1 MGTLWLPLLSLC
13 LFTVLPA
20 AEADETVPPGLNE
33 KTFAGLKL
41 RAVGPALMSGRIAD
55 IALHPGKRSIW
66 YVAVGSGGVWKTE
79 NAGTTWKPIFEDQ
92 GSYSIGCVTIDPHRP
107 ETIWV
112 GTGENVSG
120 RHVGYGD
127 GVYRSLDGGESWT
140 RMGLSDSQHIG
151 MIRIDPRD
159 SDVVYVAAQGPL
171 WSAGGDRGLFK
182 TTDGGA
188 TWEKIL
194 GGGDY
199 TGVNE
204 VHLDPRDPDL
214 VYAVT
219 WQRYRSVAA
228 LMDGGPESG
237 IHKSTDGGTTWR
249 RLTKGLP
256 EQDKGKI
263 GLAISPQKPDMVYAA
278 IELERRTGGFYR
290 SDDGGETW
298 EKRSDFV
305 AGGTGPHYYQEI
317 FASPHQFDRI
327 YHMDVFLHLSDD
339 GGRTFVKTRMLDKH
353 VDHHAM
359 VFDPGDPDYLI
370 VGNDGGVYESF
381 DRGAS
386 WRFAANLPVTQFYKV
401 TVDYDEPFYNIYG
414 GTQDNNTQGGPSRT
428 DDIGGIR
435 NSDWFVILAA
445 DGHQPAADPTNP
457 DIIYAEWQEGN
468 LTRFDR
474 RTGESVYIQPQPEE
488 GAPPDRFNWDSPI
501 LISPHDPARL
511 FFASQR
517 VWRSD
522 DRGDS
527 WTAIS
532 GDLSRGLDRLELP
545 MMGRLWSWDS
555 PWDLLAMSK
564 YGSVTSLSQSPL
576 VADLLYAGTDDGV
589 IQVSED
595 GGESWRRGDRLPG
608 VPDFFF
614 VNDIKADLFD
624 PDTVYVAVDNHKAGD
639 FRPFVLKST
648 DRGRSWKSIAGD
660 LPARHLVWRLVQDHV
675 KPGLLFLGTE
685 FGVFFTVDGGGRW
698 VKLSGAVPN
707 IPFRDL
713 AIQKR
718 ENDLVGATFG
728 RGFYLLDDYTPLRQV
743 TQEMLRNDTVLFPVR
758 TTPWYLPRRTLGC
771 SAEGCKASQGA
782 ALFQAPNPP
791 FGVVFTYYLADE
803 IRSLKEQR
811 LKREK
816 PLAQA
821 GEDTPFPGWEAVTA
835 EALEDAPAIVLTVR
849 DAAGNTVRHIEGP
862 VQAGFQRVAW
872 DLRYPDSGPWKAV
885 EDPDP
890 WSPPT
895 GVLAAPGI
903 YTVSLGRRVDGTLQ
917 DLGQRQTFEV
927 VSIREPALPGS
938 GQEDR
943 VAFSRRVDELRRGAA
958 GSVAALDELDRSV
971 TAIKKTLLRS
981 TAPEALYDDAN
992 AIGQRAKRL
1001 RDRLA
1006 GNDMRDGMGD
1016 PGPMSVG
1023 ERIGFSTFGAR
1034 NSAYGSTI
1042 TQRRNVEIAERLFTE
1057 VRRELD
1063 RLEADFTALQE
1074 RLDAAGVPWTPGRG
1088 VPIE

>member
-1 MGTLWLPLLSLC
+1 
-13 LFTVLPA
+13 
-20 AEADETVPPGLNE
+20 
-33 KTFAGLKL
+33 
-41 RAVGPALMSGRIAD
+41 
-55 IALHPGKRSIW
+55 
-66 YVAVGSGGVWKTE
+66 
-79 NAGTTWKPIFEDQ
+79 
-92 GSYSIGCVTIDPHRP
+92 
-107 ETIWV
+107 
-112 GTGENVSG
+112 
-120 RHVGYGD
+120 
-127 GVYRSLDGGESWT
+127 
-140 RMGLSDSQHIG
+140 
-151 MIRIDPRD
+151 
-159 SDVVYVAAQGPL
+159 
-171 WSAGGDRGLFK
+171 
-182 TTDGGA
+182 
-188 TWEKIL
+188 
-194 GGGDY
+194 
-199 TGVNE
+199 
-204 VHLDPRDPDL
+204 
-214 VYAVT
+214 
-219 WQRYRSVAA
+219 
-228 LMDGGPESG
+228 
-237 IHKSTDGGTTWR
+237 
-249 RLTKGLP
+249 
-256 EQDKGKI
+256 
-263 GLAISPQKPDMVYAA
+263 
-278 IELERRTGGFYR
+278 
-290 SDDGGETW
+290 
-298 EKRSDFV
+298 
-305 AGGTGPHYYQEI
+305 
-317 FASPHQFDRI
+317 
-327 YHMDVFLHLSDD
+327 
-339 GGRTFVKTRMLDKH
+339 
-353 VDHHAM
+353 
-359 VFDPGDPDYLI
+359 
-370 VGNDGGVYESF
+370 
-381 DRGAS
+381 
-386 WRFAANLPVTQFYKV
+386 
-401 TVDYDEPFYNIYG
+401 
-414 GTQDNNTQGGPSRT
+414 
-428 DDIGGIR
+428 
-435 NSDWFVILAA
+435 
-445 DGHQPAADPTNP
+445 
-457 DIIYAEWQEGN
+457 
-468 LTRFDR
+468 
-474 RTGESVYIQPQPEE
+474 
-488 GAPPDRFNWDSPI
+488 
-501 LISPHDPARL
+501 
-511 FFASQR
+511 
-517 VWRSD
+517 
-522 DRGDS
+522 
-527 WTAIS
+527 
-532 GDLSRGLDRLELP
+532 
-545 MMGRLWSWDS
+545 
-555 PWDLLAMSK
+555 
-564 YGSVTSLSQSPL
+564 
-576 VADLLYAGTDDGV
+576 
-589 IQVSED
+589 
-595 GGESWRRGDRLPG
+595 
-608 VPDFFF
+608 
-614 VNDIKADLFD
+614 
-624 PDTVYVAVDNHKAGD
+624 
-639 FRPFVLKST
+639 
-648 DRGRSWKSIAGD
+648 
-660 LPARHLVWRLVQDHV
+660 
-675 KPGLLFLGTE
+675 
-685 FGVFFTVDGGGRW
+685 
-698 VKLSGAVPN
+698 
-707 IPFRDL
+707 
-713 AIQKR
+713 
-718 ENDLVGATFG
+718 
-728 RGFYLLDDYTPLRQV
+728 
-743 TQEMLRNDTVLFPVR
+743 MLRNDTVLFPVR